1 MNNLYFIETDTKEL
15 LDIKVGEILKENKLT
30 NDNLVTYDMEET
42 NIANA
47 IMDLDTY
54 SLFNERK
61 VVLCKNAIF
70 LSTSKSEIEHDLD
83 SLEKYLNNPNPDN
96 ILILSVSK
104 SDGKKNIVKLVKE
117 KCQVIE
123 TTIDAFK
130 YIKDYTKGYQITD
143 EVIRYLILNTLEDIP
158 HITNELDKLMALKDE
173 EKEITKKD
181 IDLVVIKRIDCN
193 IFDLI
198 DAIISKNKEKSLKIY
213 NEMVNYG
220 EDIFKIF
227 VSLSNQIRLIYQVKT
242 LKNLTNEEI
251 QDKLKLK
258 NIKQVSALRYKID
271 KYTSSELIDYLHKLS
286 IMDEELKLGKSID
299 TIVFPTFI
307 ASL

>member
-1 MNNLYFIETDTKEL
+1 MNNLYFIETEIKEL
-15 LDIKVGEILKENKLT
+15 LDTKVDEILKDNHLT
-30 NDNLVTYDMEET
+30 RDNLVTYDLEEV
-42 NIANA
+42 NISEA

-54 SLFNERK
+54 SLFNEK
-61 VVLCKNAIF
+61 KIVLGKNASF
-70 LSTSKSEIEHDLD
+70 LSNNKSEIEHDI
-83 SLEKYLNNPNPDN
+83 SLFEKYLNNPNPNN
-96 ILILSVSK
+96 ILILTVNK
-104 SDGKKNIVKLVKE
+104 ADNKKNIVKLVKE

-123 TTIDAFK
+123 TNIDIFK
-130 YIKDYTKGYQITD
+130 YVKDYTKDYQISDDT
-143 EVIRYLILNTLEDIP
+143 IRYLIINTLEDIP
-158 HITNELDKLMALKDE
+158 HITNELNKLMALKEE
-173 EKEITKKD
+173 EKEINKKD
-181 IDLVVIKRIDCN
+181 IDLIVIKKIDGN

-213 NEMVNYG
+213 NEMINYG

-227 VSLSNQIRLIYQVKT
+227 VSLSNQIRLIYQVKV

-251 QDKLKLK
+251 ADKLKLK

-271 KYTSSELIDYLHKLS
+271 KYTSSELTNYLHKLS

-299 TIVFPTFI
+299 KIVFPTFI